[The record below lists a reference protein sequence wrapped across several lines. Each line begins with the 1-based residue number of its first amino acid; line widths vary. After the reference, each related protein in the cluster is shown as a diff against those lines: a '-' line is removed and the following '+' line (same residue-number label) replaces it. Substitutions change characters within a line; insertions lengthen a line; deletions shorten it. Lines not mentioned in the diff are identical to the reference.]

1 MVDRRW
7 EDEEVDPEDVEED
20 RGQQNEVKEAPEAR
34 GKEVSTPSSW
44 EESPSSMSDTKEFSN
59 EGGEG
64 AEEPAVEPHEN
75 TNNKNPD
82 PGNNNHHL
90 ETLAGNLVASLVDED
105 DAPVNTSDLN
115 TGL

>member
-1 MVDRRW
+1 M
-7 EDEEVDPEDVEED
+7 DPEDVEED
-20 RGQQNEVKEAPEAR
+20 RGQQKEKEAAEAR

-44 EESPSSMSDTKEFSN
+44 ESPSSMSDTKEFSN

-105 DAPVNTSDLN
+105 DAPVNTDRVTLIGQDCDHV
-115 TGL
+115 T